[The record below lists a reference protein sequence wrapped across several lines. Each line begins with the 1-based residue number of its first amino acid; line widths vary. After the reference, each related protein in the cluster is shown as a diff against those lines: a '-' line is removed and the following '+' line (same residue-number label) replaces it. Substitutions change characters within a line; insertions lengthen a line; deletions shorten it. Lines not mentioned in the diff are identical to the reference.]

1 MKKTGTIVKYV
12 LIVLF
17 FLVILSSYMSSG
29 FYAKYISSN
38 SGSDSARVARFKIG
52 ENFDGIM
59 SEMFSLE
66 LEPGSEFEIIIT
78 NESEVAVSCK
88 LTVNNVTDNLPIFDK
103 VDIINIEP
111 LDSEEK
117 KMVIKWDESHNSKDY
132 AGKVDIINVS
142 LVIEQID

>member
-1 MKKTGTIVKYV
+1 
-12 LIVLF
+12 
-17 FLVILSSYMSSG
+17 
-29 FYAKYISSN
+29 
-38 SGSDSARVARFKIG
+38 
-52 ENFDGIM
+52 
-59 SEMFSLE
+59 MFSLE
-66 LEPGSEFEIIIT
+66 LEPGSKFEIIIT

-103 VDIINIEP
+103 VNIINIEP

-117 KMVIKWDESHNSKDY
+117 KMVIKWDESYNSKDY

>member
-66 LEPGSEFEIIIT
+66 LEPGSEFEIII
-78 NESEVAVSCK
+78 
-88 LTVNNVTDNLPIFDK
+88 P
-103 VDIINIEP
+103 
-111 LDSEEK
+111 
-117 KMVIKWDESHNSKDY
+117 
-132 AGKVDIINVS
+132 GR
-142 LVIEQID
+142 

>member
-1 MKKTGTIVKYV
+1 MKKTGTIIKYV

-103 VDIINIEP
+103 VDIINIDA

-117 KMVIKWDESHNSKDY
+117 KMVIKWDESYNSKDY